1 GYVFE
6 ETRLTG
12 GDHPVGERTRLG
24 LGVLGAA
31 LVLGVLGDLLLR
43 ATPWGINVFLWIAGL
58 VGSVA
63 VLAAWRGIGLR
74 GEGRWLVVP
83 LLLFSA
89 FFAWRDS
96 NTLAVVNGLAVLVAL
111 SLAALRTRS
120 GRLVIA
126 GLADYFYWGLQAVG
140 YAYAG
145 MFPAAT
151 QDVHWRELRVGGY
164 GTLLAILRGLAIAS
178 PLLLL
183 FGGLFVAADAVFER
197 LVLNLFDFDP
207 ARVLGHLLLFF
218 AIAWASAG
226 LLRLALIGGELPK
239 PEGRPSFAY
248 LGVVELGVA
257 LGLLNVLFLTF
268 VVVQVRYLF
277 GGEDQVLASAGL
289 TYAEYARRG
298 FFELVGV
305 TALVLPLLLLAHWL
319 LRAERPA
326 HEKVLR
332 LFSGSLVA
340 LLFVVMDSALQRM
353 RLYQAEFGLTE
364 LRLYTTAFMFWIFAV
379 LVWFLLTVLR
389 GRRERFA
396 FGALTTGFLA
406 VALVNAINPDALIVR
421 TNVARLEAGRE
432 FDAPYLASLSADAVP
447 SLMESLAAMN
457 GDDRLAVEE
466 VLRRRWAS
474 AAGEGWRTYNIGR
487 SQARDAVDTGL
498 SGYPVMASRAG
509 SVKGRSRTRACWG
522 NT

>member
-1 GYVFE
+1 M
-6 ETRLTG
+6 
-12 GDHPVGERTRLG
+12 GERTRLG
-24 LGVLGAA
+24 LGVLAA
-31 LVLGVLGDLLLR
+31 AVVLGVIGDLLLR
-43 ATPWGINVFLWIAGL
+43 ATPWGINVFLWIAAL
-58 VGSVA
+58 AGSVVA
-63 VLAAWRGIGLR
+63 LAAWRGIGLR
-74 GEGRWLVVP
+74 GGGRWLGVP
-83 LLLFSA
+83 LLLFAA

-96 NTLAVVNGLAVLVAL
+96 NTLAVVNGLAVLIAL
-111 SLAALRTRS
+111 SLAALRMRS
-120 GRLVIA
+120 GRLVVA
-126 GLADYFYWGLQAVG
+126 GLVDYFYWALLAVG

-151 QDVHWRELRVGGY
+151 RDVRWRELRTGGY
-164 GTLLAILRGLAIAS
+164 GPLLAVLRGLALAA

-197 LVLNLFDFDP
+197 LVLDLFDFNP
-207 ARVLGHLLLFF
+207 ARILGHLLLFF

-239 PEGRPSFAY
+239 PEGRPSFAH
-248 LGVVELGVA
+248 LGFVELGVV

-277 GGEDQVLASAGL
+277 GGEDQILTSTGL

-298 FFELVGV
+298 FFELVTV
-305 TALVLPLLLLAHWL
+305 TALVLPLLLFAHWL
-319 LRAERPA
+319 HRAEKPV

-340 LLFVVMDSALQRM
+340 LLFVVMASALQRM

-389 GRRERFA
+389 SRRDRFA
-396 FGALTTGFLA
+396 FGALVTGFIA
-406 VALVNAINPDALIVR
+406 IALLNALDPDALIVR
-421 TNVARLEAGRE
+421 TNVARMEADKK

-447 SLMESLAAMN
+447 PLFDALPAMN
-457 GDDRLAVEE
+457 EDDRQTVQSELSRRFASQSEE
-466 VLRRRWAS
+466 D
-474 AAGEGWRTYNIGR
+474 WRTWNLSR
-487 SQARDAVDTGL
+487 SRARDVVDQ
-498 SGYPVMASRAG
+498 
-509 SVKGRSRTRACWG
+509 
-522 NT
+522 